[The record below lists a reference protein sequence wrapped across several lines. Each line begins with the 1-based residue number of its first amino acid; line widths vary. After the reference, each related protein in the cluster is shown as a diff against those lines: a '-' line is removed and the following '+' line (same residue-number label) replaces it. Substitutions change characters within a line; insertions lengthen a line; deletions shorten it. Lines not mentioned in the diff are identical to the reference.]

1 MNTPHHDVVIASA
14 CRTPIGSFLGSLS
27 NVTAPQL
34 GAIVIGEAVRR
45 AGIKP
50 TDVDEVIMGNVLSAG
65 EGQAPARQAA
75 IYAGLP
81 ESVECMTINKVCGS
95 GLKAVMLASQAVS
108 LGDASVVVA
117 GGMESMSNIPYMLP
131 KARAGYRMGHGQL
144 TDLMIYDGLWDV
156 YNDYH
161 MGNAAELCAKECA
174 IPREEQDEFA
184 IMSYTRALDA
194 TKNGRFKNEIVPVTV
209 TEKGKEIV
217 VEQDEEP
224 AKAKFE
230 KVPTLKP
237 AFQKDGT
244 VTAANASKINDGA
257 AAVVV
262 MSATK
267 ARELGIRPLAK
278 IVASSSAAK
287 KPEWFTTAPADVITK
302 TLAKAKM
309 QKSDIDLFE
318 INEAFAVV
326 TLAVNKIAGIDV
338 NKVNVNGGAVA
349 LGHPIGAS
357 GARILVTL
365 LHALQQRSVKR
376 GMAAICIGG
385 GEASGMIVELITDH
399 Q

>member
-385 GEASGMIVELITDH
+385 GEASGMIVELITNH